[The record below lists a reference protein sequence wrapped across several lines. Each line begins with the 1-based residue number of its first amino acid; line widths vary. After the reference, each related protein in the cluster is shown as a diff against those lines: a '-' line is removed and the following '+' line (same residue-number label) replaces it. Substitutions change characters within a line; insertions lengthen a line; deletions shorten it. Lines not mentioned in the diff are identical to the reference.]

1 LRDNLVVPQ
10 IILYT
15 PEEAQ
20 RLGGMQRRGLI
31 PQDDIPVLFVLGR
44 YTPGQV
50 SMPADL
56 LPFLASGMPRF
67 GHWSVCAFGR
77 HEAACVVAGALL
89 GGHARV
95 GFENNLFRPDGS
107 TAGSNADQVAT
118 AVQALD
124 ACGTR
129 IATAADLRRQWRM

>member
-1 LRDNLVVPQ
+1 V
-10 IILYT
+10 LY
-15 PEEAQ
+15 
-20 RLGGMQRRGLI
+20 
-31 PQDDIPVLFVLGR
+31 VLGR

-50 SMPADL
+50 STPADL
-56 LPFLASGMPRF
+56 LPFLAPDMPRF

-107 TAGSNADQVAT
+107 TAGSNADLVQAT
-118 AVQALD
+118 AGIMRG
-124 ACGTR
+124 CGLN
-129 IATAADLRRQWRM
+129 IATADDLRQQWGMR